1 MLTTNRGKIAKV
13 AIVIR
18 KRPFFATVE
27 TLDCSGLTTCS
38 LHMGGSTEEYALTV
52 LLNEVKKLRD
62 FFDNVANEM
71 EAQQKWGLQFP
82 LANKLEQERKLA
94 EGDLS

>member
-18 KRPFFATVE
+18 KRP
-27 TLDCSGLTTCS
+27 
-38 LHMGGSTEEYALTV
+38 Y
-52 LLNEVKKLRD
+52 
-62 FFDNVANEM
+62 FFDNVADEM

-82 LANKLEQERKLA
+82 LTNKLEQERKLA